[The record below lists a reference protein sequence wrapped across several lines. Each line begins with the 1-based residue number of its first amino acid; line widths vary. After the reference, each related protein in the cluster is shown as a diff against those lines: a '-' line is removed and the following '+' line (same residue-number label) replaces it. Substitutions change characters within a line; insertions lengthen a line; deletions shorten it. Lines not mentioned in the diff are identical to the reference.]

1 MKCKKC
7 GKENNDEAKFC
18 AYCGTILTSIDSAGI
33 QSKQQ
38 LEENDKESLNKKKR
52 KKWIWIMLS
61 ILVLIAAVAVAG
73 IFITRRFR
81 ERQYD
86 NSIAEGNRYLEEMN
100 YEKAEDSF
108 LQAISVD
115 PKQKEPYLKL
125 IDIYTAQEKYDQVV
139 ETAEKAKDAVPAEE
153 QEDFEEVIKVW
164 GNMIDYTW
172 VVEPEIEADDIFYIK
187 DDDSVEYSYN
197 ELKRQKSSEYAVIE
211 LEGLYGLISS
221 NGEMTVDAEY
231 SNIEDRFGRYLL
243 TRNEAKFEP
252 MMNEDWRWYFFD
264 EETGDIKVAEGFGGG
279 VIMEGLYYYYNG
291 IHNTNENEAYA
302 YMEYEFTDPEA
313 AIPIRQSDRMYESS
327 DSYDGRWPEGLY
339 AVYNDGQLVTDFI
352 YEDCGSESSGLLAVK
367 LDGKWGYVRADGT
380 EVIPAEYDDSWVYDT
395 EDGTVSSCYAASEGY
410 IVLVKD
416 SVWEMRDTDGN
427 LVMPGG
433 VFEEMRPVYDGR
445 CWVKK
450 NGKWGVIEIMEKKQ
464 TDRTGEEKDSQTQ
477 NEDTEIQKE
486 ELLSEIVRSWSNGQS
501 EWAFSYMTTFYDD
514 GTVICEGHRNRDCGT
529 FEIIGE
535 NTILATFNEN
545 SVQVPGSDYEIVPDY
560 IYSVTYTYNSDDDTL
575 YADYD
580 TTFEEAFMSNAS
592 DGVLY

>member
-1 MKCKKC
+1 MAEGRLGTEKSWERLFEELDILDNVEEHGSFRIGAEKIHAYREPRLMTKFDESNDLPANFKENGLAILPVSRTEWTIGPYRAYKEFDR
-7 GKENNDEAKFC
+7 GKEPPVSYFEPPANCLLLHEENIRTEDQRLSQLFASGVFSRFLGEEVRYVNPGRFGSGGFSYLIGDTREKDVLHEVRVQGAQMEIDAALEGPSSITLVEAKNFFPR
-18 AYCGTILTSIDSAGI
+18 DF
-33 QSKQQ
+33 
-38 LEENDKESLNKKKR
+38 
-52 KKWIWIMLS
+52 
-61 ILVLIAAVAVAG
+61 LV
-73 IFITRRFR
+73 
-81 ERQYD
+81 RQ
-86 NSIAEGNRYLEEMN
+86 
-100 YEKAEDSF
+100 
-108 LQAISVD
+108 
-115 PKQKEPYLKL
+115 
-125 IDIYTAQEKYDQVV
+125 
-139 ETAEKAKDAVPAEE
+139 
-153 QEDFEEVIKVW
+153 
-164 GNMIDYTW
+164 
-172 VVEPEIEADDIFYIK
+172 
-187 DDDSVEYSYN
+187 
-197 ELKRQKSSEYAVIE
+197 
-211 LEGLYGLISS
+211 
-221 NGEMTVDAEY
+221 
-231 SNIEDRFGRYLL
+231 
-243 TRNEAKFEP
+243 
-252 MMNEDWRWYFFD
+252 
-264 EETGDIKVAEGFGGG
+264 
-279 VIMEGLYYYYNG
+279 LYYPFLSYRSGGTLGGKRIRALYITYLSG
-291 IHNTNENEAYA
+291 VYQLW
-302 YMEYEFTDPEA
+302 EYEFTDPEA

-514 GTVICEGHRNRDCGT
+514 GTVT
-529 FEIIGE
+529 
-535 NTILATFNEN
+535 
-545 SVQVPGSDYEIVPDY
+545 EIVEHLKSLVKIQY
-560 IYSVTYTYNSDDDTL
+560 
-575 YADYD
+575 
-580 TTFEEAFMSNAS
+580 
-592 DGVLY
+592 